1 MGYMANSPDTEKK
14 AKNKKSQGP
23 SVLKVIQSV
32 AAGAL
37 GVQSNKRHEED
48 FGSHSPLPY
57 IIGGLLFTALFIGTL
72 VLVVNIVLSGQ

>member
-1 MGYMANSPDTEKK
+1 MKHYPDTQ
-14 AKNKKSQGP
+14 KNKPQKPKGP
-23 SVLKVIQSV
+23 SVFSVMQSV

-37 GVQSNKRHEED
+37 GVQSSRRREED

-72 VLVVNIVLSGQ
+72 VLIVQTVLSGH

>member
-1 MGYMANSPDTEKK
+1 MANAPDTDK
-14 AKNKKSQGP
+14 AKKTKSQGP
-23 SVLKVIQSV
+23 GVFKVMQSV

-48 FGSHSPLPY
+48 FAGQSPWPY

-72 VLVVNIVLSGQ
+72 IVIVKIVLSGQ

>member
-1 MGYMANSPDTEKK
+1 MANSPDTEKK
-14 AKNKKSQGP
+14 SKNRKSQGP
-23 SVLKVIQSV
+23 SVLKVMQSV

-37 GVQSNKRHEED
+37 GVQSNKRQEED

>member
-1 MGYMANSPDTEKK
+1 MGYMANAPDTEK
-14 AKNKKSQGP
+14 AKNKKPKGP
-23 SVLKVIQSV
+23 SVLKVMQSV

-37 GVQSNKRHEED
+37 GVQSNRRHEED
-48 FGSHSPLPY
+48 FESHSPLPY